1 MQTNLT
7 PVDASN
13 LAASNKYPKQVWNAC
28 LRQPGALMR
37 ITERIKTMKT
47 CLACIPDAVMDANVG
62 DTLTIEVIATFHD
75 QANGECFNHEND

>member
-1 MQTNLT
+1 
-7 PVDASN
+7 
-13 LAASNKYPKQVWNAC
+13 
-28 LRQPGALMR
+28 MR